1 MHEIKLIQLTLE
13 YFKGIRAKTVRFA
26 GENASIYGDN
36 ATGKTTIYDAWLWL
50 LTGKDSLGRAD
61 FDIKPLDRLGN
72 VADHAARSCA
82 EALLEADGQTVT
94 LRREFYELWTKKRGS
109 TEATFD
115 GNSTDFFVDGVP
127 KQKRGYEEA
136 VAELVP
142 PDKLRLLSD
151 TAAFAA
157 MKWQDRR
164 AVLCEMAGIGD
175 DRGLMRED
183 PEFAPLLEAM
193 GRGSLDDLRARLRAS
208 RRKQNARLN
217 DLPVMIAEN
226 QKIAEGLRTADFD
239 ALRASL
245 SDLEEDEHR
254 LTAAIAAGE
263 QGDLRTLEAAVEA
276 AEQETARLEL
286 ENRRYRMDQ
295 EAAAPDR
302 RGMEDGLRRAERD
315 TGRLEEQLRQALRRY
330 RSDKEDAEAS
340 AGEAERFRRSWAAEN
355 ARSYD
360 GTDLCPTCGQALPEK
375 LRREAR
381 ETFSRQKTERLKEIQ
396 AMGSRAAERT
406 RGAERRL
413 EEDKDAAARL
423 EGELALAKEEAD
435 RLRAALEAAE
445 APVILDMPDY
455 AEKRKEAAE
464 RAAKAREALLAA
476 RDDSRAQTDDLRR
489 KRMALRGEMDRIRE
503 LLAKETVLQATK
515 QRIAELTR
523 ERRTLADGLAELD
536 RLGDLADCFLRCKAE
551 RVTERVNGM
560 FRLASFRLF
569 QEQVNGALAD
579 CCDILC
585 GGVPYD
591 RGLNNGA
598 RINVGLD
605 ILRTM
610 QQRTGYR
617 VPVFVDNAE
626 AITAMEPIETQ
637 VIRLVVSEQDK
648 EVRIA

>member
-1 MHEIKLIQLTLE
+1 
-13 YFKGIRAKTVRFA
+13 
-26 GENASIYGDN
+26 
-36 ATGKTTIYDAWLWL
+36 
-50 LTGKDSLGRAD
+50 
-61 FDIKPLDRLGN
+61 
-72 VADHAARSCA
+72 
-82 EALLEADGQTVT
+82 
-94 LRREFYELWTKKRGS
+94 
-109 TEATFD
+109 
-115 GNSTDFFVDGVP
+115 
-127 KQKRGYEEA
+127 
-136 VAELVP
+136 
-142 PDKLRLLSD
+142 
-151 TAAFAA
+151 
-157 MKWQDRR
+157 
-164 AVLCEMAGIGD
+164 
-175 DRGLMRED
+175 
-183 PEFAPLLEAM
+183 
-193 GRGSLDDLRARLRAS
+193 
-208 RRKQNARLN
+208 
-217 DLPVMIAEN
+217 
-226 QKIAEGLRTADFD
+226 
-239 ALRASL
+239 
-245 SDLEEDEHR
+245 
-254 LTAAIAAGE
+254 
-263 QGDLRTLEAAVEA
+263 
-276 AEQETARLEL
+276 
-286 ENRRYRMDQ
+286 
-295 EAAAPDR
+295 
-302 RGMEDGLRRAERD
+302 
-315 TGRLEEQLRQALRRY
+315 
-330 RSDKEDAEAS
+330 
-340 AGEAERFRRSWAAEN
+340 
-355 ARSYD
+355 
-360 GTDLCPTCGQALPEK
+360 
-375 LRREAR
+375 
-381 ETFSRQKTERLKEIQ
+381 
-396 AMGSRAAERT
+396 MGSRAAERT

-445 APVILDMPDY
+445 APEILDMPDY
-455 AEKRKEAAE
+455 AEKRKEAAA

-476 RDDSRAQTDDLRR
+476 RADSRAQTDDLRR

-515 QRIAELTR
+515 QRIEELTR

-536 RLGDLADCFLRCKAE
+536 RMGDLADRFLRCKAE

-610 QQRTGYR
+610 QQCTGYR